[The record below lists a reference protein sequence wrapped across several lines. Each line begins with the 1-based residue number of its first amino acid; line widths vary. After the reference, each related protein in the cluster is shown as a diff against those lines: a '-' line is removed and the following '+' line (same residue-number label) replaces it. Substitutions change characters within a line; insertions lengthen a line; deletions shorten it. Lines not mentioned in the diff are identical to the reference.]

1 MENRQKKLKRLNNKF
16 SSMIAS
22 RQLIYIAGM
31 LSDAQELIANDN
43 KDFAII
49 VINSVKEKL
58 FEMEENIYNKE
69 RAKIDA

>member
-31 LSDAQELIANDN
+31 LSDAQELIAADN
-43 KDFAII
+43 KDFANIA
-49 VINSVKEKL
+49 INSAKEKL

>member
-1 MENRQKKLKRLNNKF
+1 MENRQKKLRRLNKKF

-31 LSDAQELIANDN
+31 LSDAQELIADDN
-43 KDFAII
+43 KNFANI
-49 VINSVKEKL
+49 VINSAKEKL
-58 FEMEENIYNKE
+58 FEMEEDIYNKE

>member
-31 LSDAQELIANDN
+31 LSDAQELIADDN
-43 KDFAII
+43 KNFANI
-49 VINSVKEKL
+49 VINSAKEKL
-58 FEMEENIYNKE
+58 FEMEEDIYNKE

>member
-49 VINSVKEKL
+49 VINSDKEKL

>member
-1 MENRQKKLKRLNNKF
+1 MENRQKKLKRLNKKF

-31 LSDAQELIANDN
+31 LSDAQELIADDN
-43 KDFAII
+43 KNFANI
-49 VINSVKEKL
+49 VINSAKEKL
-58 FEMEENIYNKE
+58 FEMEEDIYNKE